1 MGSLLNHDSRKRL
14 RAMRRETMP
23 QDDYEKRTSRERPTL
38 EKRKGG
44 APAKNRKT
52 HILSGKEFGGGN
64 YGAEGT

>member
-1 MGSLLNHDSRKRL
+1 
-14 RAMRRETMP
+14 MRRETMP